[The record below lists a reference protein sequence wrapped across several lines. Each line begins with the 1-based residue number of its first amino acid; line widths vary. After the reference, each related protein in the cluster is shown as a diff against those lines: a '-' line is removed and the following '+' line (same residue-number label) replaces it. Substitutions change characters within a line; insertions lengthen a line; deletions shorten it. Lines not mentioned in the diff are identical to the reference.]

1 MILSYRRR
9 GTGAGELEKERG
21 EDFRGEQKEQFVEE
35 CGGEP
40 AENLGEKCAEN
51 PGRGLARTSIRQ
63 KFAGAAPRGRQ
74 LLLPFEE
81 DHICVVRFPVSE
93 RRRSTIWREGKV
105 LYADFGRGGE
115 CA

>member
-1 MILSYRRR
+1 CPNASR
-9 GTGAGELEKERG
+9 GVPVRG
-21 EDFRGEQKEQFVEE
+21 R
-35 CGGEP
+35 P
-40 AENLGEKCAEN
+40 
-51 PGRGLARTSIRQ
+51 IRQ
-63 KFAGAAPRGRQ
+63 EFGGLGKRGRQ

-81 DHICVVRFPVSE
+81 DHIRVLRFSQADRTD